1 MQSSNVLSNNSND
14 TCIICYKQL
23 SIKNNCTADCGHKF
37 CLSCIF
43 SRASTRKKCPFCNK
57 SLIDNNMSNNTI
69 CIEEYHPSNNNHEE
83 IVENTQKGSVDNIA
97 KRLIDKGVTMVDV
110 LSYFTKR
117 YNSHAP
123 PFRHHSHICH
133 IYYKE
138 YMEHTIEETFNEVDD
153 IAEL

>member
-1 MQSSNVLSNNSND
+1 VYD
-14 TCIICYKQL
+14 
-23 SIKNNCTADCGHKF
+23 
-37 CLSCIF
+37 
-43 SRASTRKKCPFCNK
+43 
-57 SLIDNNMSNNTI
+57 
-69 CIEEYHPSNNNHEE
+69 
-83 IVENTQKGSVDNIA
+83 IA

-123 PFRHHSHICH
+123 PFRHHSHNCN

-138 YMEHTIEETFNEVDD
+138 YMEQTIEEVFEEVDN

>member
-1 MQSSNVLSNNSND
+1 MQTSNILLNNNTNL

-23 SIKNNCTADCGHKF
+23 SITNNCTAICGHRF
-37 CLSCIF
+37 CLSCLF
-43 SRASTRKKCPFCNK
+43 SRASIRKKCPFCNK
-57 SLIDNNMSNNTI
+57 SLIDNNNMI
-69 CIEEYHPSNNNHEE
+69 CIEEYHPSNNIEDTE
-83 IVENTQKGSVDNIA
+83 KGSVDDIA

-117 YNSHAP
+117 YNSHSP
-123 PFRHHSHICH
+123 PFRHHNHVCH

-138 YMEHTIEETFNEVDD
+138 YMEQTIEETFKEVDN

>member
-1 MQSSNVLSNNSND
+1 MQSTNILLNNKTNL

-23 SIKNNCTADCGHKF
+23 SITNNCTAKCGHRF
-37 CLSCIF
+37 CLSCLF
-43 SRASTRKKCPFCNK
+43 SRASIRKKCPFCNQ
-57 SLIDNNMSNNTI
+57 SLIESNTNNI
-69 CIEEYHPSNNNHEE
+69 QVEEEHPLNNNYEE
-83 IVENTQKGSVDNIA
+83 AVENTKKGSVDDIA

-123 PFRHHSHICH
+123 PFRHHSHNCH

-138 YMEHTIEETFNEVDD
+138 YMEQTIEEVFEEVDN

>member
-1 MQSSNVLSNNSND
+1 MQTSNILLNNNTNL

-23 SIKNNCTADCGHKF
+23 SITNNCTAICGHRF
-37 CLSCIF
+37 CLSCLF
-43 SRASTRKKCPFCNK
+43 SRASIRKKCPFCNQ
-57 SLIDNNMSNNTI
+57 SLIDSNTNNI
-69 CIEEYHPSNNNHEE
+69 QVEEEHPLNNNYEE
-83 IVENTQKGSVDNIA
+83 TVENKQKGSVDDIA

-123 PFRHHSHICH
+123 PFRHHSHNCH

-138 YMEHTIEETFNEVDD
+138 YMEQTIEEVFEEVDD